1 MQPGTLARSDTR
13 FISGNASAL
22 RANGIKHLLHLFF
35 ATAFFQSWQYIVGF
49 SIWATGIV
57 LICKHVHDISIQPT
71 LLTVLGTV
79 LGFIISYRT
88 SSSFERYN
96 EGRRYW
102 STIIYNTRTLSRT
115 IWFHVSD
122 VGVADGET
130 DDEKRARTLVEKKT
144 VLNLI
149 EAFSVAV
156 KHYLR
161 GEEGINYVDLY
172 HLIKYLPAYVLPF
185 GILPSPPDSEHYQEQ
200 SSEYG
205 ESTALEQ
212 QELPHPVTSSNRSRT
227 QGDHFHTRENTLT
240 REEPVLLP
248 ARNPPPFGI
257 FDIFPLSLLVGP
269 LLRRGFNIGGKR
281 AQRVRAKQ
289 AGKVKRGRGVGE
301 AIVSHNIP
309 LEITLYLSSYIAALQ
324 QRKICDVPTTNLLLA
339 SLNGMVDSLSG
350 VERIVTTPIPFS
362 FSVHLWTITLLYCA
376 ALPFQLVDALDWVA
390 IPGTAIATFIFVGFL
405 VAGEEIENPF
415 GYERNDLN
423 QDYFTHHIIRAE
435 LASITS
441 VPVPNPTEWC
451 FRPDN
456 DSLFSNDGKQRT
468 LAPETWV
475 KKGEKGIR
483 KQLAQATRSWPV
495 AEEGGAVVAEPL
507 DMTDSAQEK

>member
-1 MQPGTLARSDTR
+1 M
-13 FISGNASAL
+13 
-22 RANGIKHLLHLFF
+22 
-35 ATAFFQSWQYIVGF
+35 
-49 SIWATGIV
+49 
-57 LICKHVHDISIQPT
+57 
-71 LLTVLGTV
+71 
-79 LGFIISYRT
+79 
-88 SSSFERYN
+88 
-96 EGRRYW
+96 
-102 STIIYNTRTLSRT
+102 
-115 IWFHVSD
+115 
-122 VGVADGET
+122 
-130 DDEKRARTLVEKKT
+130 
-144 VLNLI
+144 
-149 EAFSVAV
+149 AV

-172 HLIKYLPAYVLPF
+172 HLIKYLPAYALPF

-212 QELPHPVTSSNRSRT
+212 QELPHPVTNSNRSRT

-309 LEITLYLSSYIAALQ
+309 LEITLYLVSVSQLVNTPSIVTHECVIQSSYIAALQ

-390 IPGTAIATFIFVGFL
+390 IPGTAIATFIFVGYVVLSMIIGTKLTSFRFF
-405 VAGEEIENPF
+405 GIEPSRRDR
-415 GYERNDLN
+415 ES
-423 QDYFTHHIIRAE
+423 IR
-435 LASITS
+435 
-441 VPVPNPTEWC
+441 
-451 FRPDN
+451 
-456 DSLFSNDGKQRT
+456 
-468 LAPETWV
+468 
-475 KKGEKGIR
+475 
-483 KQLAQATRSWPV
+483 
-495 AEEGGAVVAEPL
+495 
-507 DMTDSAQEK
+507 